1 MSSSSRE
8 YSLEAR
14 SSDVFGRVLL
24 SSGTHH
30 FIVDGP
36 EQSGCPGEAITP
48 VEVFLSGVAAC
59 GVELVQVV
67 AREEGFPL
75 ESVRVGIRSAYDREN
90 PVRNDCTVFNRVEV
104 DFTMSGVTRDQAEL
118 LLDAFR
124 RR

>member
-1 MSSSSRE
+1 MSSIRE

-14 SSDVFGRVLL
+14 STDVFGRVLL

-36 EQSGCPGEAITP
+36 EQNGCPGEAITP
-48 VEVFLSGVAAC
+48 VEVFLSGIAAC
-59 GVELVQVV
+59 GVELVEVV
-67 AREEGFPL
+67 AREERFPL
-75 ESVRVGIRSAYDREN
+75 ESVRVVISGAYDREN
-90 PVRNDCTVFNRVEV
+90 PVRTDCTVFNRVEV
-104 DFTMSGVTRDQAEL
+104 DFTMSGVTRDQAEA

>member
-1 MSSSSRE
+1 MSSIRE

-14 SSDVFGRVLL
+14 STDVFGRVLL

-36 EQSGCPGEAITP
+36 EQNGCPGEAITP

-67 AREEGFPL
+67 AREERVPL
-75 ESVRVGIRSAYDREN
+75 ESVRVVISGAYDREN
-90 PVRNDCTVFNRVEV
+90 PVRTDCTVFNRVEV
-104 DFTMSGVTRDQAEL
+104 DFTMSGLTRDQAEA
-118 LLDAFR
+118 LLDAFKKR
-124 RR
+124 